1 LQQIAKAAEQGQ
13 TFAIG
18 DAIMGMHPRWIQ
30 ADKVYAQTQR
40 TVDRQFLF
48 KPDPVVRNIIGASA
62 VRAQKN
68 HPVKIFWLEFNIN
81 HEQNGIA
88 PLSDSFED
96 LNNLVL
102 FKQTFHR
109 LLALELNRHYGRE
122 GAVFSTPPRTVPCL
136 DNPSLE
142 QQFFYAMTNPVKD
155 GLVEKVSHWKGFSS
169 YPQLAHGK
177 DELFTWFDRTAWQRD
192 LKRKPLQAYMKKGRI
207 EYTPLP
213 SIAHLKPGQRE
224 SYIRREV
231 RSIEQSCR
239 ASREAAGQKVM
250 TAQKLEMIDPRQRPA
265 TSPPRRKKPLCH
277 CACAEIAKTYKKLLF
292 HFLESYVRA
301 SAEYRSGKYDVEFP
315 AGSYRPPLIVINV

>member
-1 LQQIAKAAEQGQ
+1 
-13 TFAIG
+13 
-18 DAIMGMHPRWIQ
+18 MHPRWIQ

-48 KPDPVVRNIIGASA
+48 KPDAVVRNIIGASA
-62 VRAQKN
+62 ARAQEN
-68 HPVKIFWLEFNIN
+68 HPVKIYWLEFNIN

-109 LLALELNRHYGRE
+109 ILACELNRYYGRE
-122 GAVFSTPPRTVPCL
+122 GAMFSTPPRTVPCL

-142 QQFFYAMTNPVKD
+142 QQFFYAITNPVKD

-169 YPQLAHGK
+169 YTQLAHGK
-177 DELFTWFDRTAWQRD
+177 DEVFTWSDRTQWHREQ
-192 LKRKPLQAYMKKGRI
+192 KKKPLQAYSKSGRI

-231 RSIEQSCR
+231 RAIEQGFR
-239 ASREAAGQKVM
+239 AEREKNNQKVM
-250 TAQKLEMIDPRQRPA
+250 TAHKLERIDPRHRPKNN
-265 TSPPRRKKPLCH
+265 SPRTRKPLCH
-277 CACAEIAKTYKKLLF
+277 CACPETAKAYKTMLF
-292 HFLESYVRA
+292 HFLEAYGRA
-301 SAEYRSGKYDVEFP
+301 SAQYRRGRHDVAFP
-315 AGSYRPPLIVINV
+315 AGSYKPPLIVMNV